1 MTTQTMDQAKAEAF
15 AGKMLG
21 LLNDSMLGLMV
32 SIGHQTG
39 LYDAMAKLPPST
51 SKQIAKAAKLNE
63 RYVREWLGAMVTGG
77 IVHYE
82 PKGQTYR
89 LAPEHAAFLT
99 RAAGQ
104 NNLAFFATY
113 LSVLGDVEQKVIKAF
128 KNGGGVPYSEYPRFQ
143 AVQGEES
150 AMLYDS
156 ALIPVVLPMVPGLT
170 ERLKQGIAV
179 ADVGCGQG
187 HAVNVMAKA
196 FPKSTFVG
204 YDFSKEG
211 IAAAK
216 AEAKK
221 WRLKNAR
228 FEVKDIGDLRGEFD
242 FITALDTIH
251 NQAKPMTVLK
261 KIRAALKPGGDFLMM
276 DIAGSSNLEEN
287 VQHPLGPTLYAVST
301 LHCMTVSLAYKGEGL
316 GTVWGEQKAQAYLTK
331 AGFKNIVV
339 KHIEGDPM
347 HAFFVAKK

>member
-1 MTTQTMDQAKAEAF
+1 MTTRTMDQAKSEAF

-128 KNGGGVPYSEYPRFQ
+128 KNGGGVP
-143 AVQGEES
+143 
-150 AMLYDS
+150 
-156 ALIPVVLPMVPGLT
+156 
-170 ERLKQGIAV
+170 
-179 ADVGCGQG
+179 
-187 HAVNVMAKA
+187 
-196 FPKSTFVG
+196 
-204 YDFSKEG
+204 
-211 IAAAK
+211 
-216 AEAKK
+216 
-221 WRLKNAR
+221 
-228 FEVKDIGDLRGEFD
+228 
-242 FITALDTIH
+242 
-251 NQAKPMTVLK
+251 
-261 KIRAALKPGGDFLMM
+261 
-276 DIAGSSNLEEN
+276 
-287 VQHPLGPTLYAVST
+287 
-301 LHCMTVSLAYKGEGL
+301 
-316 GTVWGEQKAQAYLTK
+316 
-331 AGFKNIVV
+331 
-339 KHIEGDPM
+339 
-347 HAFFVAKK
+347 

>member
-1 MTTQTMDQAKAEAF
+1 
-15 AGKMLG
+15 
-21 LLNDSMLGLMV
+21 
-32 SIGHQTG
+32 
-39 LYDAMAKLPPST
+39 
-51 SKQIAKAAKLNE
+51 
-63 RYVREWLGAMVTGG
+63 
-77 IVHYE
+77 
-82 PKGQTYR
+82 
-89 LAPEHAAFLT
+89 
-99 RAAGQ
+99 
-104 NNLAFFATY
+104 
-113 LSVLGDVEQKVIKAF
+113 
-128 KNGGGVPYSEYPRFQ
+128 
-143 AVQGEES
+143 
-150 AMLYDS
+150 MLYDS

-251 NQAKPMTVLK
+251 DQAKPMTVLK

-347 HAFFVAKK
+347 HAFFIAKK